1 MTDRKMPVQKK
12 LYISSTTI
20 SLLYLIEF
28 FGLWALILESMC
40 VTSIALPILLSAA
53 SVLPLI
59 FSVLNIVFFHRNGIS
74 VAAICVALA
83 MALAYFLFAAY
94 AISKLTF
101 VLISALPV
109 LAAAGIVGLFLFLI
123 LVYPKL
129 GKTGKIASAA
139 ALSVVILCV
148 CIFGIFG
155 LVGFRFTSDG
165 TVFAVND
172 EYQIAW
178 STSVKSVGSVTVNGV
193 TYYDESNGRN
203 RVSELHKVS
212 VPMSELDAA
221 GSYTIRSTPVYS
233 EAAYLSVTGKERSVE
248 HNFRPVDASDGLQM
262 YNISDNHE
270 RLSGAAA
277 AGNYFGDKLDL
288 LLLNGDIIND
298 VSSMWQISLIYRLAN
313 DITGGERPVIFTRGN
328 HECIGKYADE
338 LPQYV
343 GSSDGKLYYTVELGN
358 AFFLVIDTA
367 LDKKDDNDLFKPASN
382 FEIQRKKQAEW
393 LDGLTDLGDDSEYRF
408 VLAHMAYALSEHSR
422 FPEFAD
428 KIVEVTNDKFDLC
441 ISGHVHILEFEQTG
455 TKASTSYPVIRGSHC
470 SNRLEEGEGV
480 SLGEFTGTAIEC
492 VNGKITASFTN
503 AKGEVLKT
511 MTVK

>member
-1 MTDRKMPVQKK
+1 MLT
-12 LYISSTTI
+12 
-20 SLLYLIEF
+20 
-28 FGLWALILESMC
+28 
-40 VTSIALPILLSAA
+40 AA

-59 FSVLNIVFFHRNGIS
+59 FSVLNIALFHKDRIS

-83 MALAYFLFAAY
+83 MALAYFLFTAY
-94 AISKLTF
+94 SFSKLTF
-101 VLISALPV
+101 VLITALPV

-155 LVGFRFTSDG
+155 LAALSFTTGG

-328 HECIGKYADE
+328 HECIGNYADE

-343 GSSDGKLYYTVELGN
+343 SSGDGGLYYTVKFGN
-358 AFFLVIDTA
+358 AFSLVLDTA
-367 LDKKDDNDLFKPASN
+367 LDKMDDNHLFKPASI
-382 FEIQRKKQAEW
+382 FEIRREKQAER
-393 LDGLTDLGDDSEYRF
+393 LNGLTYLGEDCEYRF
-408 VLAHMAYALSEHSR
+408 SRIWRTR
-422 FPEFAD
+422 FPS
-428 KIVEVTNDKFDLC
+428 IT
-441 ISGHVHILEFEQTG
+441 
-455 TKASTSYPVIRGSHC
+455 
-470 SNRLEEGEGV
+470 V
-480 SLGEFTGTAIEC
+480 SPNLRIG
-492 VNGKITASFTN
+492 
-503 AKGEVLKT
+503 
-511 MTVK
+511 